1 MDQDLLGLF
10 WKGLKVDLDLLGL
23 FWKGR
28 SVNFGKADL

>member
-1 MDQDLLGLF
+1 MDLDLLGLF